1 MGLKRF
7 SLRPRKRRVR
17 LYHPVALLL
26 GHRWVFYFRQVMRRT
41 VDGRDPTQVLYLH
54 RHVAVGGGPVTQLTI
69 EVPTPGPHR
78 AVRLEHQ
85 GVRFTSGYGLYPAE
99 VLYLHRRVAVGVGT
113 VTQLACPVTTPGAP
127 LSSKDFFNAASRAS
141 WDACVGPHRRFR
153 QRTRTAAK
161 ASTLQ
166 QEAPSA
172 TSGAYYERPSHPFRS
187 SISMMPLG
195 ESLSYLHVPRRS

>member
-26 GHRWVFYFRQVMRRT
+26 GHRWVFYFRQAMRRT
-41 VDGRDPTQVLYLH
+41 VDGRDPTQ
-54 RHVAVGGGPVTQLTI
+54 
-69 EVPTPGPHR
+69 
-78 AVRLEHQ
+78 
-85 GVRFTSGYGLYPAE
+85 

-195 ESLSYLHVPRRS
+195 ESLSYLHAPRRS